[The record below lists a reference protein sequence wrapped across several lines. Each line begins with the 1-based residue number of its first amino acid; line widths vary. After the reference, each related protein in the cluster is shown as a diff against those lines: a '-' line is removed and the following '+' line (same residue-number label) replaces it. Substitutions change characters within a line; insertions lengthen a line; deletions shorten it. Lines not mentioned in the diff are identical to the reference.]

1 MERPDDTSLRVRQ
14 ITWVGIWVNV
24 LLTVA
29 KILAGIFGHSRALIA
44 DGVESGMDILTSSV
58 LLVGSRFWS
67 APPDAEHPYGH
78 KRIETI
84 ITLGIGLV
92 VGLVGLSILWN
103 ALTSIHGGEHTH
115 PTLIAL
121 VVAIGTVIAK
131 ELLYRWSDREGRKIR
146 SMSVV
151 ANAWHHR
158 SDAIS
163 SIPVVLSVGAA
174 QLVPSWTFLDA
185 VGAMIASGFILKAS
199 FEILWPALREMAD
212 TGVTADTVN
221 KLQAIATSVD
231 GVRSLH
237 DIRTRYV
244 GGSSIHVDLHVVVNP
259 DMTVME
265 SHHIG
270 DEVAARL
277 KAEGPDVLDVLV
289 HIDPGP
295 DM

>member
-1 MERPDDTSLRVRQ
+1 MKRHK
-14 ITWVGIWVNV
+14 
-24 LLTVA
+24 LLCLLVA
-29 KILAGIFGHSRALIA
+29 LGLIA
-44 DGVESGMDILTSSV
+44 AACGRSSSDKAAEPSG
-58 LLVGSRFWS
+58 
-67 APPDAEHPYGH
+67 
-78 KRIETI
+78 
-84 ITLGIGLV
+84 
-92 VGLVGLSILWN
+92 
-103 ALTSIHGGEHTH
+103 GGTA
-115 PTLIAL
+115 TTA
-121 VVAIGTVIAK
+121 A
-131 ELLYRWSDREGRKIR
+131 
-146 SMSVV
+146 
-151 ANAWHHR
+151 ANAKC
-158 SDAIS
+158 
-163 SIPVVLSVGAA
+163 
-174 QLVPSWTFLDA
+174 
-185 VGAMIASGFILKAS
+185 SGVTLEAT
-199 FEILWPALREMAD
+199 D